1 MIDPPSHQC
10 QPLTDNAE
18 LRFQLRHRI
27 TPQLTTG
34 KDPQAVQ
41 FAHGFAPDAA
51 NFANRQLAQLSGGER
66 QRVFIARALAQNPP
80 ILLLDEPTSYLD
92 LRHQVQI
99 YDLLKDTFHEVKL

>member
-1 MIDPPSHQC
+1 MIDSPSHQC

-41 FAHGFAPDAA
+41 FTRGLAPDATD
-51 NFANRQLAQLSGGER
+51 FADRQLLEQVGNRFRRNQGQAIRLMHLGGQLGE
-66 QRVFIARALAQNPP
+66 QFIG
-80 ILLLDEPTSYLD
+80 S
-92 LRHQVQI
+92 
-99 YDLLKDTFHEVKL
+99 DTDGTGQTEMDFDA